1 MPQRRVRVVE
11 VKWTP
16 LIEHWENG
24 DSTVRTVKGYTDEEA
39 RANELLAGLPDP
51 LGWIR
56 DTTNRVIGE
65 DFEIDM

>member
-1 MPQRRVRVVE
+1 MRVVE